1 MKRFAIAI
9 HGGSGTILRSQMSS
23 EQESLYKEGL
33 QEAIEA
39 GYAILENGGTSLD
52 AVELAVQIL
61 EDNPLFNAARGAV
74 FDSDGK
80 HQLDASIMRG
90 DTLEA
95 GAVAGVKGVKNP
107 INLARKI
114 MDESAYVMM
123 IGRGAEKFARL
134 HKLPFKKADYFYD
147 QLRYD
152 QWVRIKDTPITQLD
166 HVDKGE
172 RNFGTVGAVALD
184 QHGNLAAATST
195 GGMTNKQF
203 GRVGDS
209 SIIGSGTYADN
220 YTCAV
225 CCTGH
230 GEPFMRAVA
239 AHRLSALMEY
249 KGVSLKEAAQE
260 LVHVKLANLKGK
272 GGLIAIDRSGN
283 IELTFNCE
291 GMYRA
296 SKAAGK
302 KTYIGIF
309 DTD

>member
-9 HGGSGTILRSQMSS
+9 HGGSGTILRSHMPK
-23 EQESLYKEGL
+23 EKEVLYRKGL
-33 QEAIEA
+33 EEALDA
-39 GYAILENGGTSLD
+39 GYTFLEKGGSALD
-52 AVELAVQIL
+52 ATEISVRML
-61 EDNPLFNAARGAV
+61 EDNPLFNAGKGAV
-74 FDSDGK
+74 FDADGK

-90 DTLEA
+90 DTLKA

-107 INLARKI
+107 ISLARKV
-114 MDESAYVMM
+114 MEESAYVMM
-123 IGRGAEKFARL
+123 IGRGAEKFGRL
-134 HKLPFKKADYFYD
+134 HKLPFKKPDYFFD

-152 QWVRIKDTPITQLD
+152 QWQRIKDTPMTQLD
-166 HVDKGE
+166 HADKGE
-172 RNFGTVGAVALD
+172 RNFSTVGAVALD
-184 QHGNLAAATST
+184 QDGNLAAATST

-209 SIIGSGTYADN
+209 PLIGVGTYADN

-249 KGVSLKEAAQE
+249 KGVSLKEAAHE
-260 LVHVKLANLKGK
+260 LVHVKLVALEGK

-283 IELTFNCE
+283 IELAFNCE

-296 SKAAGK
+296 SRVAGK
-302 KTYIGIF
+302 KAYIGIF

>member
-9 HGGSGTILRSQMSS
+9 HGGSGTILRSHMP
-23 EQESLYKEGL
+23 QEKEVLYRKGL
-33 QEAIEA
+33 EEALLA
-39 GYAILENGGTSLD
+39 GYDFLEQGGSALD
-52 AVELAVQIL
+52 ATEIAVKIL
-61 EDNPLFNAARGAV
+61 EDNALFNAGKGAV
-74 FDSDGK
+74 FDGDGK

-95 GAVAGVKGVKNP
+95 GSVAGIRGVKNP
-107 INLARKI
+107 ISLARKV
-114 MDESAYVMM
+114 MEESAYVMM

-134 HKLPFKKADYFYD
+134 HKLPFKKADYFFD

-152 QWVRIKDTPITQLD
+152 QWLRIKDTPMTMLD
-166 HVDKGE
+166 HADKGE
-172 RNFGTVGAVALD
+172 RNFSTVGAVALD
-184 QHGNLAAATST
+184 QEGNLAAATST
-195 GGMTNKQF
+195 GGMTNKQY

-209 SIIGSGTYADN
+209 PIIGSGTYADN
-220 YTCAV
+220 KTCAV

-249 KGVSLKEAAQE
+249 KGVSLKEAANE
-260 LVHVKLANLKGK
+260 LVHIKLKSMQGK
-272 GGLIAIDRSGN
+272 GGLIAVDRSGN
-283 IELTFNCE
+283 IELAFNCE

-296 SKAAGK
+296 SRVAGK
-302 KTYIGIF
+302 PPYIGIF

>member
-9 HGGSGTILRSQMSS
+9 HGGSGTILRAHMP
-23 EQESLYKEGL
+23 QEKEVLYRKGL
-33 QEAIEA
+33 EEALSA
-39 GYAILENGGTSLD
+39 GYAHLEQGGTALD
-52 AVELAVQIL
+52 AAEIAVKIL
-61 EDNPLFNAARGAV
+61 EDNALFNAGKGAV
-74 FDSDGK
+74 FDGEGK

-95 GAVAGVKGVKNP
+95 GAVAGVRGVKNP
-107 INLARKI
+107 ISLARKV
-114 MDESAYVMM
+114 MEESAYVMM

-134 HKLPFKKADYFYD
+134 HKLPFKKADYFFD

-152 QWVRIKDTPITQLD
+152 QWLRIKDTPMTMLD
-166 HVDKGE
+166 HADKGE
-172 RNFGTVGAVALD
+172 RNFSTVGAVALD
-184 QHGNLAAATST
+184 QDGNLAAATST
-195 GGMTNKQF
+195 GGMTNKQY

-209 SIIGSGTYADN
+209 PIIGSGTYADN
-220 YTCAV
+220 KTCAV

-249 KGVSLKEAAQE
+249 KGVSLKEAANE
-260 LVHVKLANLKGK
+260 LVHIKLESMQGK
-272 GGLIAIDRSGN
+272 GGLIAVDRSGN
-283 IELTFNCE
+283 IELAFNCE

-296 SKAAGK
+296 SRVAGK
-302 KTYIGIF
+302 PPYIGIF

>member
-9 HGGSGTILRSQMSS
+9 HGGSGTILRAHMS
-23 EQESLYKEGL
+23 EEKELAYRKGLKEALDEGYK
-33 QEAIEA
+33 
-39 GYAILENGGTSLD
+39 ILEAKGSALD
-52 AVELAVQIL
+52 ATEAAVRIL
-61 EDNPLFNAARGAV
+61 EDNPLFNAGRGAV
-74 FDSDGK
+74 FDGDGK

-90 DTLEA
+90 DTLAA
-95 GAVAGVKGVKNP
+95 GAVAGIKGVKNP
-107 INLARKI
+107 ISLARKV
-114 MDESAYVMM
+114 MEESAYVMM

-134 HKLPFKKADYFYD
+134 HKLPFKKAEYFFD

-152 QWVRIKDTPITQLD
+152 QWLRIKDTPMTMLD
-166 HVDKGE
+166 HADKGE
-172 RNFGTVGAVALD
+172 RNFSTVGAVALD
-184 QHGNLAAATST
+184 QDANLAAATST
-195 GGMTNKQF
+195 GGMTNKQY

-209 SIIGSGTYADN
+209 PIIGAGTYADN
-220 YTCAV
+220 LTCAV

-249 KGVSLKEAAQE
+249 KGISLKEAAHE
-260 LVHVKLANLKGK
+260 LIHIKLKKMEGK

-283 IELTFNCE
+283 IELAFNCE

-296 SKAAGK
+296 SRSAGK
-302 KTYIGIF
+302 EAYIGIF

>member
-9 HGGSGTILRSQMSS
+9 HGGSGTILRAHMP
-23 EQESLYKEGL
+23 QEKEVLYRKGL
-33 QEAIEA
+33 EEALSA
-39 GYAILENGGTSLD
+39 GYAHLEQGGTALD
-52 AVELAVQIL
+52 AAEIAVKIL
-61 EDNPLFNAARGAV
+61 EDNARFNAGKGAV
-74 FDSDGK
+74 FDGEGK

-95 GAVAGVKGVKNP
+95 GAVAGVRGVKNP
-107 INLARKI
+107 ISLARKV
-114 MDESAYVMM
+114 MEESAYVMM

-134 HKLPFKKADYFYD
+134 HKLPFKKADYFFD

-152 QWVRIKDTPITQLD
+152 QCLRIKDTPMTMLD
-166 HVDKGE
+166 HADKGE
-172 RNFGTVGAVALD
+172 RNFSTVGAVALD
-184 QHGNLAAATST
+184 QDGNLAAATST
-195 GGMTNKQF
+195 GGMTNKQY

-209 SIIGSGTYADN
+209 PIIGSGTYADN
-220 YTCAV
+220 KTCAV

-249 KGVSLKEAAQE
+249 KGVSLKEAANE
-260 LVHVKLANLKGK
+260 LVHIKLESMQGK
-272 GGLIAIDRSGN
+272 GGLIAVDRSGN
-283 IELTFNCE
+283 IELAFNCE

-296 SKAAGK
+296 SRVAGK
-302 KTYIGIF
+302 PPYIGIF

>member
-9 HGGSGTILRSQMSS
+9 HGGSGTILRSHMP
-23 EQESLYKEGL
+23 QEKEVLYRKGL
-33 QEAIEA
+33 EEALSA
-39 GYAILENGGTSLD
+39 GYAHLEQGGTALD
-52 AVELAVQIL
+52 ATEIAVKIL
-61 EDNPLFNAARGAV
+61 EDNALFNAGKGAV
-74 FDSDGK
+74 FDGDGK

-95 GAVAGVKGVKNP
+95 GAVAGVRGVKNP
-107 INLARKI
+107 ISLARKV
-114 MDESAYVMM
+114 MEESAYVMM

-134 HKLPFKKADYFYD
+134 HKLPFKKPEYFFD

-152 QWVRIKDTPITQLD
+152 QWLRIKDTPMTMLD
-166 HVDKGE
+166 HADKGE
-172 RNFGTVGAVALD
+172 RNFSTVGAVALD
-184 QHGNLAAATST
+184 QDGNLAAATST
-195 GGMTNKQF
+195 GGMTNKQY

-209 SIIGSGTYADN
+209 PIIGSGTYADN
-220 YTCAV
+220 KTCAV

-249 KGVSLKEAAQE
+249 KGVSLKEAANE
-260 LVHVKLANLKGK
+260 LVHVKLEAMQGK
-272 GGLIAIDRSGN
+272 GGLIAVDRSGN
-283 IELTFNCE
+283 IELAYNCE

-296 SKAAGK
+296 SRVAGK
-302 KTYIGIF
+302 SPYIGIF

>member
-9 HGGSGTILRSQMSS
+9 HGGSGTILRSHMP
-23 EQESLYKEGL
+23 QEKEVLYRKGL
-33 QEAIEA
+33 EEALSA
-39 GYAILENGGTSLD
+39 GYAHLEQGGTALD
-52 AVELAVQIL
+52 AAEIAVKIL
-61 EDNPLFNAARGAV
+61 EDNALFNAGKGAV
-74 FDSDGK
+74 FDGDGK

-95 GAVAGVKGVKNP
+95 GAVAGVRGVKNP
-107 INLARKI
+107 ISLARKV
-114 MDESAYVMM
+114 MEESAYVMM

-134 HKLPFKKADYFYD
+134 HKIPFKKADYFFD

-152 QWVRIKDTPITQLD
+152 QWLRIKDTPMTMLD
-166 HVDKGE
+166 HADKGE
-172 RNFGTVGAVALD
+172 RNFSTVGAVALD
-184 QHGNLAAATST
+184 QAGNLAAATST
-195 GGMTNKQF
+195 GGMTNKQY

-209 SIIGSGTYADN
+209 PIIGSGTYADN
-220 YTCAV
+220 KTCAV

-249 KGVSLKEAAQE
+249 KGVSLKEAAHE
-260 LVHVKLANLKGK
+260 LVHIKLESMQGK
-272 GGLIAIDRSGN
+272 GGLIAVDRSGN
-283 IELTFNCE
+283 IELAFNCE

-296 SKAAGK
+296 SRVAGK
-302 KTYIGIF
+302 APYIGIF